1 MTRRLSRIV
10 AVTAGLAI
18 FGIAGGAALGALL
31 GLALASIPTVG
42 EFVSPPLEQF
52 LAGGAICGA
61 LVGGL
66 FVPIMVWTRLRAVPL
81 GRVVRGIGSAVVVG
95 AAIAWIVQ
103 PVWAPV
109 GVLVG
114 FLFGVRRLR
123 RDQRSVAV

>member
-18 FGIAGGAALGALL
+18 VGIAGGAALGALL

-42 EFVSPPLEQF
+42 VFASPPLEQF
-52 LAGGAICGA
+52 LVGGAICGA

-66 FVPIMVWTRLRAVPL
+66 LVPGLVWTRLRAVPL
-81 GRVVRGIGSAVVVG
+81 GRVARGIGSAVAVG

-103 PVWAPV
+103 PAWAPV
-109 GVLVG
+109 GALVG

-123 RDQRSVAV
+123 RDRRSVAV